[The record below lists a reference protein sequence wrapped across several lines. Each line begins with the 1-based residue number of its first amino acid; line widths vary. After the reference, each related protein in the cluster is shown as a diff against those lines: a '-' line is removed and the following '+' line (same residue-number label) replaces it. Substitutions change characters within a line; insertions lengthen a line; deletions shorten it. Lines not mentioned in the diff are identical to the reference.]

1 MKQYSAQIRHSYE
14 TIVRMFRV
22 QEDTFRFG
30 RKMAMA
36 LCGLLLTVLG
46 AWNLSSAAGL
56 AFALVGCWLLVSLN
70 YPAKS
75 QAQSV
80 KEALGGQYPTN
91 RYEFCDGHFVL
102 LAQNQDIVDYG
113 KLVRLVEDEGFCY
126 LFISDHAC
134 YMLEKASLG
143 AQLEDFRAFM
153 AEETGLTWTR
163 PYRLATF
170 NLKSM
175 IEMIRSGRG
184 GKERKPEK
192 KPKKK
197 SGV

>member
-1 MKQYSAQIRHSYE
+1 MKRYSAQIRHSYE

-30 RKMAMA
+30 RKVAMA
-36 LCGLLLTVLG
+36 LGGLLLTVLG
-46 AWNLSSAAGL
+46 AWNLTGTAGL
-56 AFALVGCWLLVSLN
+56 VFALVGCWLLVSLN

-80 KEALGGQYPTN
+80 REALGGQYPTN
-91 RYEFCDGHFVL
+91 RYEFYDGHFVL

-126 LFISDHAC
+126 LFISDRAC

-143 AQLEDFRAFM
+143 AELDSFRAFM
-153 AEETGLTWTR
+153 AKETGLTWTR

-170 NLKSM
+170 NLKG
-175 IEMIRSGRG
+175 ILEMIRSGRS
-184 GKERKPEK
+184 GKARKSEK
-192 KPKKK
+192 KP
-197 SGV
+197 GV